1 MNPINHPRFS
11 QNSIDNSSVMSASSK
26 RLLFQSHHND
36 MPSIYVSQ
44 EDSDCPNT
52 PSTTTSGSMFSKR
65 LETLEEV
72 PEPNSRS
79 SSFDN
84 ERSNIS
90 ITDTLSNVAGQLYGF
105 MKRQCS
111 DTTSS
116 SKDAQ
121 INEIE
126 GENKNKNIVPTNNFV
141 DDKGREVDVNSNL
154 LDKNMNITYSRVSSK
169 SSISTIVDMSKLDE
183 DVKFRPV
190 ESSREPRLTNNKSK
204 VDYTRGNT
212 KASLTASDRR
222 TLFRQQKSE
231 AIQDSNEVFVSEDVS
246 NTEMNLESERQ
257 NTSKDET
264 NDTGSIALTTYS
276 HDPNQ
281 KRRDSLK
288 RSFTTFFKKIRKN
301 SLDKGNRNIEIQII
315 LTPPDQKQSE
325 SICLKWDEH
334 GNELMETASKNSMLE
349 SFVSSLSN
357 LVGNSHEEKN
367 SICDDEVAKI
377 NKSGTRKVNQPLNSD
392 IEISPD
398 NATNDEN
405 TDDQSNER
413 DPEYN
418 NVKSTKRTA
427 FQDVAENDSESLKQ
441 SFSEKK
447 VPSKFL
453 SLFSRKRSNLTNSKS
468 MPSGL
473 NEIVNIN
480 ENKKENKDTF
490 SEDNRKLDG
499 INSYCLPQQTSKSRG
514 IENVVKAHSD
524 IDMEPV
530 KNKIRCPLGK
540 NCSIDHSR
548 NNTTSSVLEKHGNS
562 NALRS
567 RENSSDVSS
576 IFLTHEHFDYI
587 VKEFSDIKE
596 SLKGINFKQ
605 MLQDKDMLAERQNEQ
620 TLGEKE
626 RMQQLQSTLE
636 KVSRSSIRSCINKV
650 V

>member
-52 PSTTTSGSMFSKR
+52 PSTTTSGSMFSKK

-116 SKDAQ
+116 GKDAQ

-141 DDKGREVDVNSNL
+141 DDKWREVDVNSNL

-183 DVKFRPV
+183 DVKFKPI
-190 ESSREPRLTNNKSK
+190 ESSREPPLTNNKSK

-257 NTSKDET
+257 NISKDET
-264 NDTGSIALTTYS
+264 NDTGSIALTS
-276 HDPNQ
+276 PHDPNQ

-288 RSFTTFFKKIRKN
+288 RSFTTFFKKIGKN

-334 GNELMETASKNSMLE
+334 GNELIETASKNSMLE

-357 LVGNSHEEKN
+357 LVGKSHEEKN

-405 TDDQSNER
+405 TDDKSNER

-427 FQDVAENDSESLKQ
+427 FQDVVENESESLKQ

-480 ENKKENKDTF
+480 ENKKENKDTV

-562 NALRS
+562 NALPS

-596 SLKGINFKQ
+596 SLKGINFRQ

-636 KVSRSSIRSCINKV
+636 KVSRSSIRFCINKV

>member
-357 LVGNSHEEKN
+357 LVGKSHEEKN

-596 SLKGINFKQ
+596 SLKGINFRQ

>member
-116 SKDAQ
+116 SKEAQ

-246 NTEMNLESERQ
+246 NTEMNVESERQ

-357 LVGNSHEEKN
+357 LVGKSHEEKN

-596 SLKGINFKQ
+596 SLKGINFRQ

>member
-204 VDYTRGNT
+204 VDYARGNT

-246 NTEMNLESERQ
+246 NTEMNVESERQ

-357 LVGNSHEEKN
+357 LVGKSHEEKN

-596 SLKGINFKQ
+596 SLKGINFRQ

>member
-204 VDYTRGNT
+204 VDYARGNT

-357 LVGNSHEEKN
+357 LVGKSHEEKN

-596 SLKGINFKQ
+596 SLKGINFRQ

>member
-246 NTEMNLESERQ
+246 NTEMNVESERQ

-357 LVGNSHEEKN
+357 LVGKSHEEKN

-596 SLKGINFKQ
+596 SLKGINFRQ

>member
-36 MPSIYVSQ
+36 MPCIYVSQ

-52 PSTTTSGSMFSKR
+52 PSTTTSGSMFGKR

-90 ITDTLSNVAGQLYGF
+90 ITEALSNVAGQLYGF

-116 SKDAQ
+116 RKDAL

-126 GENKNKNIVPTNNFV
+126 VENKTQNIVPTNTPV

-169 SSISTIVDMSKLDE
+169 SSISTIVDLSKLDE
-183 DVKFRPV
+183 GVKFKPI
-190 ESSREPRLTNNKSK
+190 ESNEPPFIR
-204 VDYTRGNT
+204 DYTRENT
-212 KASLTASDRR
+212 KASLTANDRR
-222 TLFRQQKSE
+222 TLFKQQKSE

-246 NTEMNLESERQ
+246 NSEMNLESERQ
-257 NTSKDET
+257 NIWKDET
-264 NDTGSIALTTYS
+264 NDTDSILLTTFS
-276 HDPNQ
+276 HDPSQ

-288 RSFTTFFKKIRKN
+288 RSFASFFKKIGKH
-301 SLDKGNRNIEIQII
+301 SMDKGNRNIEIQII

-325 SICLKWDEH
+325 SICLKWDDH
-334 GNELMETASKNSMLE
+334 GNELMETASKNSILE

-357 LVGNSHEEKN
+357 LVGKSHEEKN
-367 SICDDEVAKI
+367 STCDDEVAKI
-377 NKSGTRKVNQPLNSD
+377 NKSATKKINQPLNSD
-392 IEISPD
+392 IENSPD
-398 NATNDEN
+398 NATNDDN
-405 TDDQSNER
+405 TDDKSSER

-427 FQDVAENDSESLKQ
+427 FQDVAGNESESLPQ

-447 VPSKFL
+447 ASSKFL

-468 MPSGL
+468 MPTGL

-480 ENKKENKDTF
+480 ENKNENKDTV
-490 SEDNRKLDG
+490 SEDNRKLNG
-499 INSYCLPQQTSKSRG
+499 INSYCLPQQTSKSG
-514 IENVVKAHSD
+514 GTENVIKAYSD
-524 IDMEPV
+524 IDIEPV

-548 NNTTSSVLEKHGNS
+548 NNTSSNAREKHGNS

-576 IFLTHEHFDYI
+576 IFLTHEHFDYM

-596 SLKGINFKQ
+596 SLKRINFRQ
-605 MLQDKDMLAERQNEQ
+605 TLQYKDVLAERQNEQ
-620 TLGEKE
+620 TKKERTEKE
-626 RMQQLQSTLE
+626 RLQQLQSTLE
-636 KVSRSSIRSCINKV
+636 KVSRSSIISYISKTV
-650 V
+650 

>member
-52 PSTTTSGSMFSKR
+52 PSTTTSGSMFSKK

-116 SKDAQ
+116 GKDAQ

-141 DDKGREVDVNSNL
+141 DDKWREVDVNSNL

-183 DVKFRPV
+183 DVKFKPI
-190 ESSREPRLTNNKSK
+190 ESSREPALTNNKSK

-257 NTSKDET
+257 NISKDET
-264 NDTGSIALTTYS
+264 NDTGSIALTS
-276 HDPNQ
+276 PHDPNQ

-288 RSFTTFFKKIRKN
+288 RSFTTFFKKIGKN

-357 LVGNSHEEKN
+357 LVGKSHEEKN

-405 TDDQSNER
+405 TDDKSNER

-427 FQDVAENDSESLKQ
+427 FQDVVENESESLKQ

-480 ENKKENKDTF
+480 ENKKENKDTV

-562 NALRS
+562 NALPS

-596 SLKGINFKQ
+596 SLKGINFRQ

-636 KVSRSSIRSCINKV
+636 KVSRSSIRFCINKV

>member
-90 ITDTLSNVAGQLYGF
+90 ITETLSNVAGQLYGF
-105 MKRQCS
+105 MKRQYS
-111 DTTSS
+111 DTTSR
-116 SKDAQ
+116 KDAL

-126 GENKNKNIVPTNNFV
+126 GENKNQNIVPTSTPV
-141 DDKGREVDVNSNL
+141 DSKGREVDVNSNL
-154 LDKNMNITYSRVSSK
+154 LDKNMNITFSRVSSK
-169 SSISTIVDMSKLDE
+169 SSVSTIVDLSKLDE
-183 DVKFRPV
+183 DVRFKPI
-190 ESSREPRLTNNKSK
+190 ESNSEPSLTNDKSK
-204 VDYTRGNT
+204 VDHTRGNT
-212 KASLTASDRR
+212 MAPLTANDKRA
-222 TLFRQQKSE
+222 LFKQRKSE
-231 AIQDSNEVFVSEDVS
+231 AIQDSNEVFVSGDVS
-246 NTEMNLESERQ
+246 NSEINLESEHQ
-257 NTSKDET
+257 SISKDET
-264 NDTGSIALTTYS
+264 NETDSVVLTTFS
-276 HDPNQ
+276 HDPSQ

-288 RSFTTFFKKIRKN
+288 RSFTSFFKKIGKN
-301 SLDKGNRNIEIQII
+301 SMGKGNRNIEIQII

-325 SICLKWDEH
+325 SICLKWDDH

-357 LVGNSHEEKN
+357 LIGKSHEGKN
-367 SICDDEVAKI
+367 SICDDEVAEI
-377 NKSGTRKVNQPLNSD
+377 NKSASKINQPLNSD
-392 IEISPD
+392 IESSPD
-398 NATNDEN
+398 DFTNDDN
-405 TDDQSNER
+405 ADNKSSER
-413 DPEYN
+413 DTEYS
-418 NVKSTKRTA
+418 VKSTKRAA
-427 FQDVAENDSESLKQ
+427 FQEVAGNESESLVQ

-447 VPSKFL
+447 TSSKFF
-453 SLFSRKRSNLTNSKS
+453 SLFSRKCSNLKNSKS
-468 MPSGL
+468 MPTGL
-473 NEIVNIN
+473 NEIVNVN
-480 ENKKENKDTF
+480 ENKKGNKNTV
-490 SEDNRKLDG
+490 SEDNRQLDS

-514 IENVVKAHSD
+514 IENVIKAQSD
-524 IDMEPV
+524 IDMGPV
-530 KNKIRCPLGK
+530 KRNIRCPLGK

-548 NNTTSSVLEKHGNS
+548 NNTSSNVPEKHGNI

-596 SLKGINFKQ
+596 SLKGINIRQ
-605 MLQDKDMLAERQNEQ
+605 TLQDKDMLAEWQSEQ

-626 RMQQLQSTLE
+626 RLQQLQSTLE
-636 KVSRSSIRSCINKV
+636 KVSLSSILSYISKIV
-650 V
+650 